1 MEEDQE
7 LKQHVCK
14 FCSKSFPCGR
24 SLGGHMRSHVTN
36 LSSSAE
42 TEEKEK
48 VHGATRKHHLSSLNN
63 GGSGSYTTNNGG
75 SEAGTN
81 TGYGLRENPKKT
93 WRIADST
100 SEGTLV
106 TLADKL
112 CKECGKGFHSWK
124 ALFGHMKC
132 HSDKERGSNNSLEDQ
147 DSWTNNASHNHKL
160 VMDSQSDNEATAP
173 NRRRRSKRRRTR
185 YMVASNPSSSSL
197 SEVEQEQ
204 EEVAMSLIMLSRDL
218 SPWSGVH
225 SAVDFSDN
233 NSAYFQ
239 NLSSVQTKI
248 ESKKKLIIPNGS
260 SEIAKMIKQTEK
272 KWEFGNWVSGN
283 LNSKGKSSELLAT
296 IKSEKA
302 KNLELDYVSAL
313 EDSEGEHGKNRV
325 NGTESVLSK
334 SASTN
339 KYTSIKP
346 KSLYSELKSNSHKNC
361 VNKPSEAEFSKSS
374 NKRGKFKC
382 TTCNKIFHSYQ
393 ALGGHR
399 ASHKKNKGCFAS
411 RNESSENSI
420 ETDRLSPDPT
430 TESKLM
436 KNSDSEYLVEHEVGA
451 KSKEHECPICFKVF
465 PSGQALG
472 GHKRSHMGG
481 GSESRNCEKMVLE
494 EPVPE
499 KIREFLD
506 LNLPAATEEES
517 NSHADSNRPWWL
529 LEGNHKQEA
538 LVGLMSS

>member
-1 MEEDQE
+1 
-7 LKQHVCK
+7 
-14 FCSKSFPCGR
+14 
-24 SLGGHMRSHVTN
+24 MRSHVTN

-48 VHGATRKHHLSSLNN
+48 VNGATRKKHLSSLNN

-93 WRIADST
+93 WRIADLT
-100 SEGTLV
+100 SEDTLV

-132 HSDKERGSNNSLEDQ
+132 HSDKERGSSINSLEDQ
-147 DSWTNNASHNHKL
+147 DSWTNNASHNQKL

-185 YMVASNPSSSSL
+185 YVVASNPSSSSL

-204 EEVAMSLIMLSRDL
+204 EEVAMSLMMLSRDL
-218 SPWSGVH
+218 SPWSGLNSV
-225 SAVDFSDN
+225 VDFSDN

-239 NLSSVQTKI
+239 TLSSVQTKI
-248 ESKKKLIIPNGS
+248 ESKKKLIPNGS

-283 LNSKGKSSELLAT
+283 LNSKGRSSELLAT

-313 EDSEGEHGKNRV
+313 EDSEGEHGKNRDRV

-339 KYTSIKP
+339 KHTSIKT
-346 KSLYSELKSNSHKNC
+346 KSLYSELKSNSLKNWAN
-361 VNKPSEAEFSKSS
+361 NKTSEAEFSKSS
-374 NKRGKFKC
+374 HKRGKFKC

-420 ETDRLSPDPT
+420 ETELSPDPT

-451 KSKEHECPICFKVF
+451 GFDNEVAATVTESKKSKEHECPICFKVF

-472 GHKRSHMGG
+472 GHKRSHMAG
-481 GSESRNCEKMVLE
+481 GSESRNCDKMVLE

-529 LEGNHKQEA
+529 VESNHKQEA